1 MTTTR
6 QRTRKLANLLS
17 SFIKGGGEQG
27 AADDPETRVC
37 LSCGAFLTG
46 SKSYEKLKTCSYCGF
61 HFNIS
66 ARERINLL
74 ADEGTFKELNRS
86 LISMDPLSFSGGVSY
101 RKKLHDAQKMT
112 GLTEAAVTGTCEI
125 KGCPTVIAVLDFG
138 FLGGS
143 MGCVVGEK
151 VTLAFETAVKK
162 KLPIVA
168 VVTSGGARIQEG
180 VLSLMQMAKTV
191 AAAKRLRKPGLPF
204 ITVLTNPTTGQVYS
218 SFANMADI
226 ILAEPDALVGFAPL
240 RAVKESSGSPLPTG
254 AHTSESHLA
263 HGMIDK
269 VVDREQLPDILSL
282 LLDMLYSRYKVEVRG
297 KKPKMGYSTT
307 YNASAWEQVRLARHE
322 QRPTALDYIGRM
334 ASSFVELK
342 GDRVHGDDEAV
353 VAGLGYLG
361 GQAVVVLGQEK
372 GHGPDSRKRNNGRT
386 GPEGFRKAM
395 RMMRMAS
402 RFHLPLITFID
413 TPGPLLSLAAEER
426 GLGNAIANTMAL
438 LSDLPTPVIS
448 VIIGEGGSEGALAFG
463 VADTILMLENAI
475 YSPISPEGAAT
486 LLYGDAAKAETV
498 ALALQLTARDCK
510 RLKIIDV
517 VVPEPEGGAHQYP
530 NEAAQQL
537 QRILVRELLRVQAVP
552 TNKLVK
558 ARYKKYRNMGE
569 YSSHYRE
576 ALMKEIEYLQGR
588 VSSRVR
594 SLGNRLPGAGKSSGS
609 EDSNFRVSY

>member
-6 QRTRKLANLLS
+6 QRTRRLVDLLS
-17 SFIKGGGEQG
+17 SFIRGSGDHGPAE
-27 AADDPETRVC
+27 DPDPRVC

-46 SKSYEKLKTCSYCGF
+46 SRSYEKFKTCSHCGF

-86 LISMDPLSFSGGVSY
+86 LVSMDPLSFSGGVSY
-101 RKKLHDAQKMT
+101 RKKLHEAQKMT

-125 KGCPTVIAVLDFG
+125 KGCPAVIAALDFG

-204 ITVLTNPTTGQVYS
+204 ITVLANPTTGQVYS

-240 RAVKESSGSPLPTG
+240 RAVKESSGDPLPIG
-254 AHTSESHLA
+254 AHTSESHLE
-263 HGMIDK
+263 HGM
-269 VVDREQLPDILSL
+269 VDQVIARDRLPDILSL

-297 KKPKMGYSTT
+297 KNPKPDYSTAYT
-307 YNASAWEQVRLARHE
+307 ASAWEQVRLARHE

-334 ASSFVELK
+334 TSSFVELK

-361 GQAVVVLGQEK
+361 GQAVVILGQEK

-386 GPEGFRKAM
+386 GPEGFRKAQ

-402 RFHLPLITFID
+402 RFNLPLVTFID
-413 TPGPLLSLAAEER
+413 TPGPLPSLAAEER

-438 LSDLPTPVIS
+438 LSDLPTPVVS

-486 LLYGDAAKAETV
+486 LLYRDAAKAETV
-498 ALALQLTARDCK
+498 APALKLTARDCK

-517 VVPEPEGGAHQYP
+517 VVPEPEGGAHLYP

-537 QRILVRELLRVQAVP
+537 QRILIRELLRVQAVP
-552 TNKLVK
+552 TRKLVG

-569 YSSHYRE
+569 YSSHYRA
-576 ALMKEIEYLQGR
+576 ALVKEIEYLQSR
-588 VSSRVR
+588 VSNRVR
-594 SLGNRLPGAGKSSGS
+594 RLSDRLPGGGKSARTGKKNVGASP
-609 EDSNFRVSY
+609 

>member
-101 RKKLHDAQKMT
+101 RKKLHEAQKMT

-168 VVTSGGARIQEG
+168 VVTSGGPRIQEG

-226 ILAEPDALVGFAPL
+226 ILAEPTRWLASLPSERSR
-240 RAVKESSGSPLPTG
+240 RAA
-254 AHTSESHLA
+254 AHPSHP
-263 HGMIDK
+263 
-269 VVDREQLPDILSL
+269 V
-282 LLDMLYSRYKVEVRG
+282 
-297 KKPKMGYSTT
+297 
-307 YNASAWEQVRLARHE
+307 
-322 QRPTALDYIGRM
+322 
-334 ASSFVELK
+334 
-342 GDRVHGDDEAV
+342 
-353 VAGLGYLG
+353 
-361 GQAVVVLGQEK
+361 
-372 GHGPDSRKRNNGRT
+372 
-386 GPEGFRKAM
+386 
-395 RMMRMAS
+395 
-402 RFHLPLITFID
+402 
-413 TPGPLLSLAAEER
+413 
-426 GLGNAIANTMAL
+426 
-438 LSDLPTPVIS
+438 PTP
-448 VIIGEGGSEGALAFG
+448 
-463 VADTILMLENAI
+463 
-475 YSPISPEGAAT
+475 P
-486 LLYGDAAKAETV
+486 
-498 ALALQLTARDCK
+498 
-510 RLKIIDV
+510 
-517 VVPEPEGGAHQYP
+517 
-530 NEAAQQL
+530 
-537 QRILVRELLRVQAVP
+537 
-552 TNKLVK
+552 
-558 ARYKKYRNMGE
+558 
-569 YSSHYRE
+569 SH
-576 ALMKEIEYLQGR
+576 IWHTG
-588 VSSRVR
+588 
-594 SLGNRLPGAGKSSGS
+594 
-609 EDSNFRVSY
+609 